1 MGRQNKEKKKIY
13 KITELG
19 IAVLRRA
26 LAKENQLA
34 VNMRN
39 LFEEYMKSVPE
50 VESKPDLSLTNY
62 TSPSC

>member
-19 IAVLRRA
+19 RAVLRRA

-34 VNMRN
+34 VNMRS
-39 LFEEYMKSVPE
+39 LFEEYMKSVLE
-50 VESKPDLSLTNY
+50 VESKPDLPLTNY
-62 TSPSC
+62 TSPSY